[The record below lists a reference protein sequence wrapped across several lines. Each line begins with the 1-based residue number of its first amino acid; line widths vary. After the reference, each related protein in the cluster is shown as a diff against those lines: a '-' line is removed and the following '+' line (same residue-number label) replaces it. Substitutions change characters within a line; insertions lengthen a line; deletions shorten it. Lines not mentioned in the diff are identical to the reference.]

1 MRLTPLPYRPDSAEL
16 FEAIADEPWS
26 VFLDS
31 GRPRSTA
38 GRIDILA
45 ARPTTTLVTRGG
57 MTEIRQFEKS
67 TAGTVTLSPAD
78 PFELLREYLAI
89 SSAPPPLPGLPFN
102 GGAIGYFGYDL
113 ARRLERLPNRA
124 LDAEAIPEMSVGIYD
139 WAVVV
144 DHEQQASWL
153 IGAERDTRTTAAWDK
168 LIALFSAPPLAG
180 TESPPR
186 RPFQVGKVSCN
197 FTRAS
202 YRQAFARIQRYI
214 AAGDCYQVNL
224 AQRFSAPASGD
235 HWLGYQTLRRL
246 NPAPYSAYL
255 NHPAARILSS
265 SPERFLEVKQG
276 RVETKPIKGTRP
288 RAAAPEADSALARE
302 LQGSDKDR
310 AENLMIVDLLRND
323 LGKVCAPGS
332 VAVPK
337 LFNIESF
344 ATVHHLVSTVTG
356 RLAEGGDAVGLL
368 RASFPGGSI
377 TGAPKLRAMQIIE
390 ELEPNRRGV
399 YCGAIGWLGFNGD
412 MDSNISIRT
421 LVSSD
426 QRLRFWAGGGLV
438 ADSQAD
444 AEYQEC
450 LDKAAA
456 MLRLVRECGGQWDEN
471 ETGSE
476 ADAPCSAS

>member
-1 MRLTPLPYRPDSAEL
+1 MMLTALPYHVDSADL

-45 ARPTTTLVTRGG
+45 ARPSVTLVTRGD
-57 MTEIRQFEKS
+57 MTDIRRYDG
-67 TAGTVTLSPAD
+67 ARPHARLSPDD
-78 PFELLREYLAI
+78 PFDLLRAALA
-89 SSAPPPLPGLPFN
+89 ADGEATELPFA

-113 ARRLERLPNRA
+113 GRRIEPLPQRARAAGAPPDMA
-124 LDAEAIPEMSVGIYD
+124 VGIYD

-144 DHEQQASWL
+144 DHERRASWL
-153 IGAERDTRTTAAWDK
+153 VGAGRDPRTAAGWDA
-168 LIALFSAPPLAG
+168 LAALFSQAAAGMAAPA
-180 TESPPR
+180 R
-186 RPFQVGKVSCN
+186 RPFRVGTVTCN
-197 FTRAS
+197 FTRAG
-202 YRQAFARIQRYI
+202 YRQAFARVQRYI

-224 AQRFSAPASGD
+224 AQGFSAPASGD
-235 HWLGYQTLRRL
+235 AWLGYQTLRRL

-255 NHPAARILSS
+255 NAPDARVLSS
-265 SPERFLEVKQG
+265 SPERFLEVRRG

-302 LQGSDKDR
+302 LRDSLKDR

-323 LGKVCAPGS
+323 LGKVCQPGS
-332 VAVPK
+332 VAVPH
-337 LFNIESF
+337 LFEVESF

-356 RLAEGGDAVGLL
+356 RLPETTDAIALL
-368 RASFPGGSI
+368 RAAFPGGSI

-390 ELEPNRRGV
+390 ELEPDRRGV
-399 YCGAIGWLGFNGD
+399 YCGAVGWLGFNGD
-412 MDSNISIRT
+412 MDSNIAIRT
-421 LVSSD
+421 LTLTRD
-426 QRLRFWAGGGLV
+426 TLRFSAGGGLV

-456 MLRLVRECGGQWDEN
+456 LLRLVRECGGDLDAALTE
-471 ETGSE
+471 ERCSGS
-476 ADAPCSAS
+476 

>member
-1 MRLTPLPYRPDSAEL
+1 MRMIPLPYHPDSAEL

-38 GRIDILA
+38 GCLDILA
-45 ARPTTTLVTRGG
+45 SRPSTTLMTRGG
-57 MTEIRQFEKS
+57 MTEIRHHAPGVS
-67 TAGTVTLSPAD
+67 GAATTLSPAD
-78 PFELLREYLAI
+78 PFDLLRQCLA
-89 SSAPPPLPGLPFN
+89 ADGLRDGLPFG

-113 ARRLERLPNRA
+113 GRRLERLPNHAR
-124 LDAEAIPEMSVGIYD
+124 DSEAIPDMAVGIYD

-144 DHEQQASWL
+144 DHEQQAAWL
-153 IGAERDTRTTAAWDK
+153 TGAERDPRTRRDWDR
-168 LIALFSAPPLAG
+168 LVQLFSAPPLAG
-180 TESPPR
+180 ARSPARPR
-186 RPFQVGKVSCN
+186 FQVGPMQSN
-197 FTRAS
+197 FDQDA

-224 AQRFSAPASGD
+224 AQRFQATVTGD
-235 HWLGYQTLRRL
+235 HWLGYQALRRL

-255 NHPAARILSS
+255 NHPTVRIMSS
-265 SPERFLEVKQG
+265 SPERFLVVRQG

-302 LQGSDKDR
+302 LQGSIKDR

-323 LGKVCAPGS
+323 LGKACCPGS
-332 VAVPK
+332 VAVPR
-337 LFNIESF
+337 LFEIESF
-344 ATVHHLVSTVTG
+344 ATVHHLVSTVIG
-356 RLAEGGDAVGLL
+356 RLNQDMDAIGLL

-377 TGAPKLRAMQIIE
+377 TGAPKLRAMEIIE
-390 ELEPNRRGV
+390 ELEPDRRGV

-412 MDSNISIRT
+412 MDTNIAIRT

-426 QRLRFWAGGGLV
+426 NRLRFWAGGGIV
-438 ADSQAD
+438 ADSNVD
-444 AEYQEC
+444 EEYQEC

-456 MLRLVRECGGQWDEN
+456 MLRLAKDHRGEMAGGQCS
-471 ETGSE
+471 GS
-476 ADAPCSAS
+476 